1 MPHVISASRRTDI
14 PAFYSGWFAGRLKAG
29 FTFVK
34 HPYSG
39 KMARVSLKPQDVS
52 AIVFWSKNYGPLLSK
67 LESIEKTSKHL
78 LFHFTI
84 TANNELELHAPG
96 YREAIEDY
104 RYLVRRYSAEQI
116 IWRYDPLCITDKLSF
131 EVHEERF
138 IQCAEMLK
146 GHARTCSISFVHP
159 YKKVIDNLRKYTDHS
174 LIEPS
179 VENKR
184 EYAGRL
190 ARRAEACGIR
200 LYACCN
206 DHLLSE
212 MVHKAS
218 CIDGRYLSE
227 IFNAPLDTRA
237 ASTRKE
243 CACTK
248 SVDIGAYDTCAHG
261 CVYCY
266 ATTDK
271 DRAMTAFL
279 RHDPE
284 WNALG
289 MQVDDAENEMI
300 AEQQPLFRCS
310 SHELR

>member
-1 MPHVISASRRTDI
+1 MPHIISASRRTDI

-39 KMARVSLKPQDVS
+39 KMTRVSLKPQDVS
-52 AIVFWSKNYGPLLSK
+52 AIVFWSKHYGPLLSK
-67 LESIEKTSKHL
+67 LEFIEKTSKQL

-84 TANNELELHAPG
+84 TANQELELHAPG

-104 RYLVRRYSAEQI
+104 HYLVRRYSAEQI

-146 GHARTCSISFVHP
+146 GHARACSISFVYP
-159 YKKVIDNLRKYTDHS
+159 YKKVINNLRKYTDHS
-174 LIEPS
+174 LIEMS
-179 VENKR
+179 VEKKR

-218 CIDGRYLSE
+218 CIDGRYLAE
-227 IFNAPLDTRA
+227 IFNAPIDTRV

-289 MQVDDAENEMI
+289 RQVDDGENETTS
-300 AEQQPLFRCS
+300 EQQPLFR
-310 SHELR
+310 